1 MDGAQVCSATS
12 VFVGM
17 EAISGTWSLAVFE
30 SVRCLECGEVYSKP
44 LAGGTVQKNPGCPVC
59 GYVGWLPLTLPT
71 ESASLRSV
79 GGQPPLRFVRG
90 R

>member
-1 MDGAQVCSATS
+1 
-12 VFVGM
+12 M
-17 EAISGTWSLAVFE
+17 EAISGVRSLAAFE

-59 GYVGWLPLTLPT
+59 GYVGWLPLTLPP
-71 ESASLRSV
+71 EGASLRSV
-79 GGQPPLRFVRG
+79 ADQPQLQFVRQ